1 MQTLTERLAHQLN
14 QTASH
19 LHYCGQTSR
28 ALRTAGAAR
37 TLEGAAEGDTVAR
50 TLARQY
56 LTRSEAERFLAGN
69 AR

>member
-1 MQTLTERLAHQLN
+1 MQTLTTRLAHLLN
-14 QTASH
+14 QTANH

-28 ALRTAGAAR
+28 ALRTSGAAR

-56 LTRSEAERFLAGN
+56 LTAEQASR
-69 AR
+69 